1 MQAIDSIQTIAN
13 MLQRENAAIH
23 NQWKMQHAYLMQWE
37 ELYQCRS
44 RISLRQSVNSDI
56 SVNVRVIDESE
67 IIPMLAAETEESS
80 KYNERLVY
88 TMGSV

>member
-1 MQAIDSIQTIAN
+1 MQTIDSIQTIAN
-13 MLQRENAAIH
+13 MLQRENAEIH

>member
-1 MQAIDSIQTIAN
+1 M
-13 MLQRENAAIH
+13 
-23 NQWKMQHAYLMQWE
+23 
-37 ELYQCRS
+37 
-44 RISLRQSVNSDI
+44 NSDI

>member
-1 MQAIDSIQTIAN
+1 

-23 NQWKMQHAYLMQWE
+23 NQWKMQQAYLMQWE